1 MIALVGR
8 HPDWVIGYLD
18 ETWWSRFEQPH
29 LSSWVEDQMLRL
41 VEQMPKPDEPQK
53 ALACYGLLLRS
64 CPQEPEQWQEDI
76 WLHITESHPVSA
88 LTTQYL
94 EWCCGKLYA
103 LGKRVWVLVWDNAS
117 WHISKAMR
125 QWIATHNR
133 QVKESG
139 QGVRI
144 WVCPLPIKRPWL
156 NPIEPKWV
164 HGKRRVVEPDCILS
178 PAELEER
185 VYAALDAVPEPHLV
199 LSQNVV

>member
-1 MIALVGR
+1 MGR

-53 ALACYGLLLRS
+53 ALACYDLLLRS

-76 WLHITESHPVSA
+76 WLHFTESHPVSA

-103 LGKRVWVLVWDNAS
+103 LGKRVWDNAS

-139 QGVRI
+139 QWVRI
-144 WVCPLPIKRPWL
+144 WVCALPIKRPWL

-164 HGKRRVVEPDCILS
+164 HGKRRVVEPDCTLS

-185 VYAALDAVPEPHLV
+185 VYAALDAVAEPHLV